1 MQSTR
6 EDRAAAWY
14 ETRPGKVFCPWIA
27 LVCLLDMV
35 FCLLVLPP
43 LFVGVLSIG
52 DLCRGK
58 KPRLFAPD
66 PDGVE
71 LLANKGRRDL
81 NSADE

>member
-1 MQSTR
+1 
-6 EDRAAAWY
+6 
-14 ETRPGKVFCPWIA
+14 
-27 LVCLLDMV
+27 MV

-58 KPRLFAPD
+58 KPRLFTPD